1 MATLAESLARPSLVP
16 VLVSFSNDRLER
28 PNREQSPNKRSPQ
41 EKKLGNRVLI
51 IGRQRELALYRAEFL
66 RLAGYTVSTPETT
79 EEALRLIKRVE
90 FDAIVLSY
98 TLPSE
103 TVQWLA
109 DSAREHCPDCP
120 VIAITQKKVVDR
132 RIAPDA
138 VVLAHH
144 GPGAPLSALRRGL
157 QPRAV

>member
-1 MATLAESLARPSLVP
+1 MATLAGSLARLLLAPI
-16 VLVSFSNDRLER
+16 LVSFSNDRPER
-28 PNREQSPNKRSPQ
+28 PNREQSPRKRSPQ
-41 EKKLGNRVLI
+41 EKKLGNRVFI

-66 RLAGYTVSTPETT
+66 RLAGCTVSTPENID
-79 EEALRLIKRVE
+79 EALRLIKRVE

-120 VIAITQKKVVDR
+120 IIAITQKKLVDR

-138 VVLAHH
+138 IVLANH
-144 GPGAPLSALRRGL
+144 GPGALLAALGRVL
-157 QPRAV
+157 QSRAV

>member
-16 VLVSFSNDRLER
+16 ILVSFSNDRPER
-28 PNREQSPNKRSPQ
+28 PEPEQSPNKRSPQ
-41 EKKLGNRVLI
+41 QRKLGNRVII

-66 RLAGYTVSTPETT
+66 RLAGYTVSTPENTD
-79 EEALRLIKRVE
+79 EALRLIKRLE

-98 TLPSE
+98 TLSSE

-109 DSAREHCPDCP
+109 ESAREHCPDCP
-120 VIAITQKKVVDR
+120 IIAITQKKIVDR

-138 VVLAHH
+138 VVLANH
-144 GPGAPLSALRRGL
+144 GPGALLSALGRVL
-157 QPRAV
+157 QSRAV